1 MSMKVIG
8 RRPRTPAD
16 LRCASSPYNRSIMP
30 RLELVECS
38 LRAGQQALL
47 LSRLRQRH
55 AVPVAASL
63 NGIGFAAL
71 DVFGSSSFEA
81 GLRFLG
87 EDPFAR
93 LRAIREAAPDSLLVA
108 SIRGQ
113 ALTGHRHVG
122 DDIVDAFVR
131 VAADAGI
138 DRFRIHDPLNDVRN
152 MLRPIAAGRAAQCQ
166 VEAAIVYAD
175 SPRHDPDRFVA
186 LAEQLAEAG
195 ADAICVSD

>member
-122 DDIVDAFVR
+122 DDIVDAF
-131 VAADAGI
+131 
-138 DRFRIHDPLNDVRN
+138 
-152 MLRPIAAGRAAQCQ
+152 
-166 VEAAIVYAD
+166 
-175 SPRHDPDRFVA
+175 
-186 LAEQLAEAG
+186 
-195 ADAICVSD
+195 